1 MAGRGRPFV
10 VAWRDEDDAAALRA
24 AYRAEQ
30 DAEVKPRLHALW
42 LVRAGRR
49 LGEAAEVVG
58 VDYRTVQRW
67 VAWYRQGGRAE
78 VQRHHMG
85 GVGQP
90 PRLTPEQQEQVAQE
104 VASGRFRTAADIRGW
119 VAATF
124 RVSYTEGGTYSLLAR
139 LRLAPKVP
147 RPMHEQADP
156 DAQDAWKKGGSR
168 ASLRREG

>member
-10 VAWRDEDDAAALRA
+10 VAWRDEDDAAALRE

-49 LGEAAEVVG
+49 LVEVAEVMG

-67 VAWYRQGGRAE
+67 VAWYRQGGLGA
-78 VQRHHMG
+78 VTSHHMG

-90 PRLTPEQQEQVAQE
+90 PRLTPAQQETVARE
-104 VASGRFRTAADIRGW
+104 VATGRFGTAADIRGW
-119 VAATF
+119 VAETF
-124 RVSYTEGGTYSLLAR
+124 AVTYTEGGMYSLLSR
-139 LRLAPKVP
+139 LRCAPKVP
-147 RPMHEQADP
+147 RPRHEQADLE
-156 DAQDAWKKGGSR
+156 AQAAWKKGGSR
-168 ASLRREG
+168 AS